1 MAKFVP
7 KPAPAAS
14 PAVTPTA
21 DRGDRP
27 DPDAV
32 RSGMEQVRS
41 NFDLFLLAQKLVAQ
55 AGGVAEAVSLVE
67 LVPLLNEVAATINAA
82 DR

>member
-1 MAKFVP
+1 MAKFAP
-7 KPAPAAS
+7 KSSPAPAVSPS
-14 PAVTPTA
+14 PAA
-21 DRGDRP
+21 DARP

-41 NFDLFLLAQKLVAQ
+41 NFDLFLLAQKLVGQ
-55 AGGVAEAVSLVE
+55 AGGVNEAVALIE
-67 LVPLLNEVAATINAA
+67 LVPLLNEVAATISGG